1 MWQRALS
8 GSGGGGGGGYA
19 DVVSTTPSQEVTID
33 TKLGSALKCFTA
45 VAYDSTKAA
54 RILSLVWTSDNPNK
68 YDMTIGGLTQGEQTV
83 GTAISGT
90 YAIQSSM
97 IKNVSADGKVT
108 IVAASHVNYGTAEW
122 YCQAQ

>member
-1 MWQRALS
+1 MNVQVNFDS
-8 GSGGGGGGGYA
+8 MGGGGGFA
-19 DVVSTTPSQEVTID
+19 DIVSTTPSQEVTID

-54 RILSLVWTSDNPNK
+54 KILSLVWTSDNPTK

-90 YAIQSSM
+90 YATQSSM
-97 IKNVSADGKVT
+97 VKSVNNGVVT

-122 YCQAQ
+122 FCQAQ

>member
-1 MWQRALS
+1 M
-8 GSGGGGGGGYA
+8 GGGGGFA
-19 DVVSTTPSQEVTID
+19 DIVSTTPSQEVAID

-54 RILSLVWTSDNPNK
+54 KILSLVWTSDNPTK

-90 YAIQSSM
+90 YATQSSM
-97 IKNVSADGKVT
+97 VKSVNNGVVT